1 MILNN
6 QKIPRLIDIAALAG
20 VSIGTVDR
28 VINNRGRVAKKTR
41 EKVARIAD
49 ELGYKPNIFA
59 SGLSS
64 SRTFKNILVF
74 LPKSADDPFWSE
86 VYEGCQLALSK
97 MRHQNVNVTY
107 KSFDLFSRAEF
118 VRMVEDLDLEGV
130 DGVLFA
136 PIFLVESKA
145 LLDKIEKN
153 NKPYVIINTMIDHH
167 SQQFLCYVG
176 PNSYQSGRLAA
187 RLMSLH
193 CPKGS
198 KILLLPLDKDFKN
211 AQHYLEKEE
220 GFRDW
225 FLENEETTEIIV
237 SEFEEFDNI
246 ELFHRFIDQQL
257 ITIKDLAGIYTGS
270 SRINRVAS
278 YLHEK
283 GLNHIRLIGY
293 DSTKSNMTYLKNG
306 QVDYLISQNPKLMG
320 CVGMFNL
327 RDHLVFKITPK
338 KVQYLPLDILLPEN
352 VSFHS
357 GNYYLPDEYPVQV

>member
-1 MILNN
+1 LNN
-6 QKIPRLIDIAALAG
+6 QKVPRLIDIAALAG

-28 VINNRGRVAKKTR
+28 VINKRGRVAKETR
-41 EKVARIAD
+41 EKVIKIAD

-74 LPKSADDPFWSE
+74 LPERESDPYWSE
-86 VYEGCQLALSK
+86 VYKGCQIALSK
-97 MRHQNVNVTY
+97 MSHQNVNVTY
-107 KSFDLFSRAEF
+107 KSFDLFSRQDF
-118 VRMVEDLDLEGV
+118 VREVERLDLKGI
-130 DGVLFA
+130 DGVLIA
-136 PIFLVESKA
+136 PIFLAESKA
-145 LLDKIEKN
+145 LMDKIEKN
-153 NKPYVIINTMIDHH
+153 GTPYVIINTMIER
-167 SQQFLCYVG
+167 SSKEFVCYVG

-211 AQHYLEKEE
+211 AQHYLEKEK

-225 FLENEETTEIIV
+225 FFENDETTEITI
-237 SEFEEFDNI
+237 SEFEDFEDI
-246 ELFHRFIDQQL
+246 DLFQKFIDDQVL
-257 ITIKDLAGIYTGS
+257 GIEGLAGIYTGS
-270 SRINRVAS
+270 SRISAVAS

-283 GLNHIRLIGY
+283 GIKDIRLIGY
-293 DSTKSNMTYLKNG
+293 DSTESNMIYLKNG

-320 CVGMFNL
+320 CMGMYNL
-327 RDHLVFKITPK
+327 RDHLVFKMTPK

-352 VSFHS
+352 VNFHS
-357 GNYYLPDEYPVQV
+357 GNYYLPDEHPSQQ